1 MRPAVDAR
9 SPSRFEKIAHGVL
22 SRYVTTA
29 IGIVTSIILTPMLL
43 FHLGREVY
51 GLYAALGSIMAY
63 LFVLEFGT
71 GSAVPKYV
79 AELWAKNDGEGLNRL
94 VSSFFFA
101 FLALS
106 LSLILAALISLPL
119 VPRVFH
125 TSPRL
130 TSTAEIVFFLTV
142 VNFAVILPFSTMGGL
157 LFGTHRIYVT
167 YWLDGFFYVLNLA
180 SAYVALKLNYGL
192 VGITFGTLGARILV
206 ILLLAWFAQTR
217 CSTVSFKLSYF
228 DWKVVKRFGTPSL
241 YYFVIDLASLIILS
255 TDQLIISSFIGV
267 AAVTAYSIAFRL
279 WRIPAGLITTLSN
292 VLLPY
297 ISELDVYGNLPR
309 LRDLYSKLTRYSLL
323 LAMGMFACVA
333 GFGEKLIGF
342 WVGPQN
348 FAGTAVLLCF
358 GLMFPLHTIV
368 GSSAQVLIGMAQH
381 KKLAWVLFSEG
392 ILNVGLSIL
401 LLHRCGVLGVA
412 LGTVIA
418 RLVTSFWF
426 APWYACRILHQDF
439 GEYVRDVGLTL
450 IPFVPSFGFAVIVR
464 QWSASPLLIIF
475 GGSLATCAT
484 YLAIFYRLSLSRAE
498 RQGWWDRVTA
508 LATRGASAT

>member
-1 MRPAVDAR
+1 MRQTLDANP
-9 SPSRFEKIAHGVL
+9 PSRFEKVAHGVL

-79 AELWAKNDGEGLNRL
+79 AELWAKNDAEGLNKL

-119 VPRVFH
+119 VPRVFK
-125 TSPRL
+125 TSPEL
-130 TSTAEIVFFLTV
+130 ASTAEIVFFLTV
-142 VNFAVILPFSTMGGL
+142 VNFAIILPFSTMGGL
-157 LFGTHRIYVT
+157 FFGTHRIYIT
-167 YWLDGFFYVLNLA
+167 YWLDGFFYALNLA
-180 SAYVALKLNYGL
+180 SAYLALKLNYGL
-192 VGITFGTLGARILV
+192 VGVTVGTLGARILV
-206 ILLLAWFAQTR
+206 IILLAWFAQTR
-217 CSTVSFKLSYF
+217 CPGVRLKLSYF
-228 DWKVVKRFGTPSL
+228 DWKVVKRVGTPSL
-241 YYFVIDLASLIILS
+241 YYFIIDLSSLIILS

-279 WRIPAGLITTLSN
+279 WSIPAGLITTLSN

-309 LRDLYSKLTRYSLL
+309 LRDLYSKLTKYSLL
-323 LAMGMFACVA
+323 LAMGVFACVA
-333 GFGEKLIGF
+333 AFGEKLINL
-342 WVGPQN
+342 WVGPEN
-348 FAGTAVLLCF
+348 FAGTAVLFCF

-392 ILNVGLSIL
+392 ILNVGLSLL
-401 LLHRCGVLGVA
+401 LLHRFGVLGVA

-418 RLVTSFWF
+418 RLMTSFWF
-426 APWYACRILHQDF
+426 APWYVCRILRQDF
-439 GEYVRDVGLTL
+439 REYLRDVGLTL
-450 IPFVPSFGFAVIVR
+450 IPFVPSLGFAVIVR
-464 QWSASPLLIIF
+464 QWSASPFLIIF

-484 YLAIFYRLSLSRAE
+484 YLAFFSRLSLSRAE

-508 LATRGASAT
+508 LAARGASAT